1 LVIEALTYMR
11 YTGAEQILVL
21 EGNRQVGWVTFAELT
36 NFIYDYE
43 DVGNVRVHKLNFDLG
58 TAMMMIRD
66 IRIRDNAEGSVLKSM
81 LTFALIVL
89 SVVLLYAK
97 PVMRLVREVME
108 WLEPVEVVVPKRK
121 VVERVENVVSAV
133 RELEFRQ
140 KPLEEVMNVVA
151 DWYGVEV
158 VYEDDG
164 LRKVRFGG
172 SIGRTNGIEAVLD
185 MLQATEMARF
195 RVEGKKVFVGRG
207 R

>member
-1 LVIEALTYMR
+1 
-11 YTGAEQILVL
+11 
-21 EGNRQVGWVTFAELT
+21 
-36 NFIYDYE
+36 
-43 DVGNVRVHKLNFDLG
+43 
-58 TAMMMIRD
+58 
-66 IRIRDNAEGSVLKSM
+66 M

-108 WLEPVEVVVPKRK
+108 WLEPVEVVVPKKSVRK
-121 VVERVENVVSAV
+121 VEKVASTVEEF
-133 RELEFRQ
+133 EFRQ
-140 KPLEEVMNVVA
+140 KPLEDVMNVVA

-172 SIGRTNGIEAVLD
+172 SIGRANGIEAVLD

-195 RVEGKKVFVGRG
+195 RVEGKRVIVSK
-207 R
+207 